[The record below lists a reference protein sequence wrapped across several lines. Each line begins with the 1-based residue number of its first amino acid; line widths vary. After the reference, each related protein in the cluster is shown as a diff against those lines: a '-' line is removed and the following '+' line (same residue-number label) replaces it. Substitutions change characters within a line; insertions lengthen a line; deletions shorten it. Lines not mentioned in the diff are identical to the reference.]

1 MRKFCIEIIYTTILS
16 LLDTDAI
23 DVTAKAIAT
32 LCNYADVNQLLN
44 ASIIQCFLH
53 CSYIGL
59 VSFFR
64 MQLLNTRIVFLS
76 AFLTII
82 LISFNWRVVTIY

>member
-44 ASIIQCFLH
+44 ASIIQCFFALFIYSVFFSE
-53 CSYIGL
+53 CSY
-59 VSFFR
+59 
-64 MQLLNTRIVFLS
+64 
-76 AFLTII
+76 
-82 LISFNWRVVTIY
+82 